1 MSMFAEYDALSRLGI
16 EDPQGYV
23 ARRYCTAQ
31 ETVVQL
37 ESCAVGDSVLRE
49 LEAAIEDIHNSD
61 VGWIDVLVCM
71 YVCGG
76 GGQCAQRTRGSNRGH
91 T

>member
-1 MSMFAEYDALSRLGI
+1 MG
-16 EDPQGYV
+16 G
-23 ARRYCTAQ
+23 
-31 ETVVQL
+31 
-37 ESCAVGDSVLRE
+37 GGSVLRE

-76 GGQCAQRTRGSNRGH
+76 GQCAQRTRGSNRGH

>member
-1 MSMFAEYDALSRLGI
+1 M
-16 EDPQGYV
+16 YV
-23 ARRYCTAQ
+23 CMC
-31 ETVVQL
+31 VWGGG
-37 ESCAVGDSVLRE
+37 GDSVLRE

-71 YVCGG
+71 CVW

>member
-1 MSMFAEYDALSRLGI
+1 M
-16 EDPQGYV
+16 YV
-23 ARRYCTAQ
+23 C
-31 ETVVQL
+31 V
-37 ESCAVGDSVLRE
+37 CGGDSVLRE

-71 YVCGG
+71 CVWGG